1 MLYDRPYMKNRLQGR
16 VQSFTDLIILTLIF
30 CFVLQSILKLLGG
43 ESVLFNFV
51 GLSGLNLTNGY
62 VWTFFSYSL
71 LHEGI
76 IHLLWNLLLIHFVS
90 RKVEQYTSKSEFII
104 LLAASV
110 TSGSMFWILFNYNVG
125 TLIGSSAFAMG
136 SLTHFCLKRPNEPMT
151 FLLFFILPVTIKPK
165 YLLLIFVSLEFYFF
179 IFNELAGNSQI
190 AHSAHLGGA
199 FAGLL
204 LSSKNFASINIPK
217 FSFKFSKSPKRANK
231 EKKATY
237 NYTLNKTST
246 NYESEIDKILDKI
259 NEKGFGS
266 LNQEEKEL
274 LEKAKNLFKTNPK

>member
-1 MLYDRPYMKNRLQGR
+1 MKNQLQGK
-16 VQSFTDLIILTLIF
+16 VQSLTDLIILILIF

-43 ESVLFNFV
+43 ESALFSIV

-62 VWTFFSYSL
+62 IWTLFTYAL

-90 RKVEQYTSKSEFII
+90 RKVEQYTSMSEFII
-104 LLAASV
+104 LVAASV

-125 TLIGSSAFAMG
+125 TLIGASAFAMG

-204 LSSKNFASINIPK
+204 LSSKSFASFNIPK

>member
-1 MLYDRPYMKNRLQGR
+1 MKNRLQGR
-16 VQSFTDLIILTLIF
+16 VQSLTDLIILILIF

-43 ESVLFNFV
+43 ESALFSLV

-62 VWTFFSYSL
+62 IWTLFTYAL

-90 RKVEQYTSKSEFII
+90 RKVEQYTFKSEFII
-104 LLAASV
+104 LVAASV

-125 TLIGSSAFAMG
+125 TLIGASAFAMG

>member
-16 VQSFTDLIILTLIF
+16 VQSLTDLIILILIF

-43 ESVLFNFV
+43 ESALFSLV

-62 VWTFFSYSL
+62 IWTLFTYAL

-90 RKVEQYTSKSEFII
+90 RKVEQYTFKSEFII
-104 LLAASV
+104 LVAASV

-125 TLIGSSAFAMG
+125 TLIGASAFAMG

-204 LSSKNFASINIPK
+204 LSSKIFASINIPK

>member
-16 VQSFTDLIILTLIF
+16 VQSLTDLIILILIF

-43 ESVLFNFV
+43 ESALFSLV

-62 VWTFFSYSL
+62 IWTLFTYAL

-90 RKVEQYTSKSEFII
+90 RKVEQYTFKSEFII
-104 LLAASV
+104 LVAASV

-125 TLIGSSAFAMG
+125 TLIGASAFAMG

>member
-1 MLYDRPYMKNRLQGR
+1 MLYDRPYMKKRLQGR
-16 VQSFTDLIILTLIF
+16 VQSLTDLIILILIF

-43 ESVLFNFV
+43 ESALFSLG

-62 VWTFFSYSL
+62 IWTLFTYAL

-90 RKVEQYTSKSEFII
+90 RKVEQYTYKSEFII
-104 LLAASV
+104 LVAASV

-125 TLIGSSAFAMG
+125 TLIGASAFAMG

-204 LSSKNFASINIPK
+204 LSRKNFASFNIPK
-217 FSFKFSKSPKRANK
+217 FSFKFSKSPRRANK
-231 EKKATY
+231 EKQATY

-266 LNQEEKEL
+266 LSQEEKEL

>member
-1 MLYDRPYMKNRLQGR
+1 MKKRLQGR
-16 VQSFTDLIILTLIF
+16 FQSLTDLIILTLIS

-43 ESVLFNFV
+43 EFVLYNFV
-51 GLSGLNLTNGY
+51 GFSGINLLNGF
-62 VWTFFSYSL
+62 VWTFFTYSL

-90 RKVEQYTSKSEFII
+90 RKVEQYTSKSEFITLI
-104 LLAASV
+104 AASV
-110 TSGSMFWILFNYNVG
+110 ILGSLFWLLFNYELG
-125 TLIGSSAFAMG
+125 TLIGASAFAMG

-179 IFNELAGNSQI
+179 LFNELAGSSQI

-204 LSSKNFASINIPK
+204 LSSKYLTTFSIPK
-217 FSFKFSKSPKRANK
+217 FSFKFSKPVRQ
-231 EKKATY
+231 EKKETKASY
-237 NYTLNKTST
+237 NYTLNKTSKI
-246 NYESEIDKILDKI
+246 YESEIDKILDKI

-266 LNQEEKEL
+266 LDQEEKEL

>member
-16 VQSFTDLIILTLIF
+16 VQSLTDLIILILIF

-43 ESVLFNFV
+43 ESALFSLV

-62 VWTFFSYSL
+62 IWTLFTYAL

-90 RKVEQYTSKSEFII
+90 RKVEQYTSMSEFII
-104 LLAASV
+104 LVAASV

-125 TLIGSSAFAMG
+125 TLIGASAFAMG

-204 LSSKNFASINIPK
+204 LSSKSFASFNIPK

>member
-1 MLYDRPYMKNRLQGR
+1 MRNRLQGR
-16 VQSFTDLIILTLIF
+16 VQSLTDLIILTLIT
-30 CFVLQSILKLLGG
+30 CFVFQSILKLLGV
-43 ESVLFNFV
+43 ESALLSFV
-51 GLSGLNLTNGY
+51 GLSGSNLRNGFL
-62 VWTFFSYSL
+62 WALFTYSL

-90 RKVEQYTSKSEFII
+90 RKVEQYTPKSEFII
-104 LLAASV
+104 LFVASV
-110 TSGSMFWILFNYNVG
+110 VLGSLFWILFNYNVG
-125 TLIGSSAFAMG
+125 TLIGASAFAMG

-151 FLLFFILPVTIKPK
+151 FLLFFILPVTIRPK
-165 YLLLIFVSLEFYFF
+165 YLLLIFISLEFYFF
-179 IFNELAGNSQI
+179 LFNEMAGHSQI

-204 LSSKNFASINIPK
+204 LSNKYFTSLNIPK
-217 FSFKFSKSPKRANK
+217 FSFKFSKSTMDVNK
-231 EKKATY
+231 GKKATY
-237 NYTLNKTST
+237 NYTLNKTSK

-266 LNQEEKEL
+266 LDQEEKEL

>member
-16 VQSFTDLIILTLIF
+16 VQSLTDLIILILIF

-43 ESVLFNFV
+43 ESALFSLF

-62 VWTFFSYSL
+62 IWTLFTYAL

-90 RKVEQYTSKSEFII
+90 RKVEQYTFKSEFII
-104 LLAASV
+104 LVAASV

-125 TLIGSSAFAMG
+125 TLIGASAFAMG

-204 LSSKNFASINIPK
+204 LSSKNFASFNIPK
-217 FSFKFSKSPKRANK
+217 FSFKFSKTPKRANK
-231 EKKATY
+231 EKNATY
-237 NYTLNKTST
+237 NYTLNKTSN

>member
-16 VQSFTDLIILTLIF
+16 VQSLTDLIILILIF

-43 ESVLFNFV
+43 ESALFSLV

-62 VWTFFSYSL
+62 IWTLFTYAL

-90 RKVEQYTSKSEFII
+90 RKVEQYTSMSEFII
-104 LLAASV
+104 LVAASV

-125 TLIGSSAFAMG
+125 TLIGASAFAMG

-165 YLLLIFVSLEFYFF
+165 YLLLIFVSLEFYLF

-204 LSSKNFASINIPK
+204 LSSKSFASFNIPK

>member
-1 MLYDRPYMKNRLQGR
+1 M
-16 VQSFTDLIILTLIF
+16 
-30 CFVLQSILKLLGG
+30 GG
-43 ESVLFNFV
+43 ESALFSLV

-62 VWTFFSYSL
+62 IWTLFTYALF
-71 LHEGI
+71 HEGI

-90 RKVEQYTSKSEFII
+90 RKVEQYTFKSEFII
-104 LLAASV
+104 LVAASV
-110 TSGSMFWILFNYNVG
+110 TSGSMFWVLFNYNVG
-125 TLIGSSAFAMG
+125 TLIGASAFAMG

-179 IFNELAGNSQI
+179 IFNALAGNTQI